1 MQPIKGAT
9 LLTTH
14 ASNPHLDPSSHHYNP
29 TARPRNSSARS
40 LANMSTFKSSML
52 LAVGSLFL
60 TQFINHSPYSIQ
72 TYPPVHDWAD
82 QPMKLVAT
90 PYYETKKVRL
100 FDFTLISIFISNVFT
115 GRYLDGGSYAHGVGA
130 QCHD

>member
-1 MQPIKGAT
+1 
-9 LLTTH
+9 
-14 ASNPHLDPSSHHYNP
+14 
-29 TARPRNSSARS
+29 
-40 LANMSTFKSSML
+40 ML

-72 TYPPVHDWAD
+72 TFPPVHDWAD

-100 FDFTLISIFISNVFT
+100 FAFTLIFVFISNVLK
-115 GRYLDGGSYAHGVGA
+115 GGYLDCRSYAHGVGA